1 MKGSTTMKK
10 ILLFL
15 LLSIF
20 ALGDIDIVPDDSLGK
35 SIFYTVLV
43 SLTPSI
49 VSDQSSKESSKES
62 SPIKEKETAE
72 ETYDYYKKLAENK
85 IVRAGEVFTEAGL
98 EKLEL
103 KNEKIVELSETNVGI
118 LVMDGTRNLALITS
132 KSEYDDLIYRA
143 LR

>member
-1 MKGSTTMKK
+1 MKK

-20 ALGDIDIVPDDSLGK
+20 TLGDINIVPDDSSGK

-49 VSDQSSKESSKES
+49 LSDQLSKESSKES
-62 SPIKEKETAE
+62 SPIKEKETKE
-72 ETYDYYKKLAENK
+72 ETYAYYKKLTESQ
-85 IVRAGEVFTEAGL
+85 IVKADEVFTEVGL

-103 KNEKIVELSETNVGI
+103 KNDEIIELSETKVGI
-118 LVMDGTRNLALITS
+118 LVTNEARSLALISS

>member
-1 MKGSTTMKK
+1 MWSSGFDW
-10 ILLFL
+10 I
-15 LLSIF
+15 
-20 ALGDIDIVPDDSLGK
+20 GD
-35 SIFYTVLV
+35 
-43 SLTPSI
+43 
-49 VSDQSSKESSKES
+49 E

-85 IVRAGEVFTEAGL
+85 IVRAEEVFTEVGL

>member
-15 LLSIF
+15 LLSAF
-20 ALGDIDIVPDDSLGK
+20 MLGDIDIVPDDSLGK
-35 SIFYTVLV
+35 SMFYTVLV

-49 VSDQSSKESSKES
+49 VSDQSSKVSSKES

>member
-1 MKGSTTMKK
+1 MKGNTTMKK

-15 LLSIF
+15 LLSAF
-20 ALGDIDIVPDDSLGK
+20 MLGDIDIVPDDSLGK
-35 SIFYTVLV
+35 SMFYTVLV

-49 VSDQSSKESSKES
+49 VSDQSSKVSSKES